1 MVKDIKKTVKFSQKE
16 INYIEK
22 GCKKKGVTFS
32 HFIRMSVKKYLNEV
46 LEIE

>member
-1 MVKDIKKTVKFSQKE
+1 MVKDIKKTVKFNQKE
-16 INYIEK
+16 ITDIEK

-32 HFIRMSVKKYLNEV
+32 HFVRIAVKKYLKEV